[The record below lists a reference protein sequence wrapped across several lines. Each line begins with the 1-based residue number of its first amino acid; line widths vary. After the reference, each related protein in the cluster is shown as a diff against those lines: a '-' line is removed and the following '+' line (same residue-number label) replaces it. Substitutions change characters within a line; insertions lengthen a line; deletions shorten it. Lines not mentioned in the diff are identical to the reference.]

1 MRKAYYIWI
10 IILIVVASET
20 AMAQVNLQ
28 VVTKTIEQTFPYE
41 TRDYVLLKG
50 NKSNIEIVGWDLPQV
65 KVEIKLTSKARTKE
79 IAQRELEFQRYLL
92 EKKKNEIGMANYY
105 SYPEKGYKL
114 QSLLLASY
122 TVFVPRSAKLE
133 LSNEYGNVLL
143 RDLAGEYTVSNR
155 FGNLTLERISGSG
168 IFKSYFGDCK
178 IMQLSGQN
186 ELELNKTKTAI
197 SGLSGTVSINSNL
210 GDVSITDISM
220 VLNLDVEAVKS
231 DLSLVLKGDWEKY
244 DLYFK
249 ASFGEVVFDPEMVLN
264 ASAYDDK
271 EIYIMKKK
279 GQPQI
284 KATTT
289 FGTITIAK

>member
-10 IILIVVASET
+10 IMLIVVASET

-79 IAQRELEFQRYLL
+79 IAQRELEFQRYVL

-114 QSLLLASY
+114 QSILLATY
-122 TVFVPRSAKLE
+122 KIWVPRNAE
-133 LSNEYGNVLL
+133 IQVNNEYGNVQLEEL
-143 RDLAGEYTVSNR
+143 VGNYTVGNR
-155 FGNLTLERISGSG
+155 FGNLTLKNIGG
-168 IFKSYFGDCK
+168 NGVFNSYFGDCK
-178 IMQLSGQN
+178 VAELSGQH
-186 ELELNKTKTAI
+186 EFTLNKTKTAI
-197 SGLSGTVSINSNL
+197 SGLSGTASINSNL
-210 GDVSITDISM
+210 GDVSITDISTM
-220 VLNLDVEAVKS
+220 LVLEIDAVKS
-231 DLSLVLKGDWEKY
+231 DLSLSLGTEWEKY

-249 ASFGEVVFDPEMVLN
+249 SSFGEVVVDPEMVPN
-264 ASAYDDK
+264 AAISDK
-271 EIYIMKKK
+271 NDLYIMKKR
-279 GQPQI
+279 GQPEI